1 MDVLVNRFA
10 DNGKASLGFM
20 SIDVTPQV
28 FTLEDEH
35 RDIKVKKETRIPEG
49 RYIITF
55 KTDGGH
61 HEQFLK
67 KYGPDWHK
75 GMLWV
80 RDVPGFQDILIHI
93 GNTELDTDGCTLTGM
108 AADASLFTISSSTKA
123 YEKVYPII
131 RDALLKGEE
140 VWITYKDSSK

>member
-20 SIDVTPQV
+20 SIDKAPCV

-35 RDIKVKKETRIPEG
+35 RDIKVKKETRVWDG
-49 RYIITF
+49 RYQIKFRTEG
-55 KTDGGH
+55 TH
-61 HEQFLK
+61 HEEYLK

-75 GMLWV
+75 GMLEITNI
-80 RDVPGFQDILIHI
+80 PQFQYVLIHI
-93 GNTELDTDGCTLTGM
+93 GNTEFDTDACLLPGM
-108 AADASLFTISSSTKA
+108 AADASLFTVSSSTKA

-131 RDALLKGEE
+131 RDALLKGED
-140 VWITYKDSSK
+140 VWITYKAS